1 MSERAKAGDTIS
13 VHYTGRLNNGDVFDS
28 SKGGEPLSFMVGAGQ
43 MIAGFDNGVLG
54 MSVGEKKTITIVSED
69 AYGERIEGLIQEVPR
84 ESLRMD
90 VEPEVGMG
98 FYVQTPDGHQMPVA
112 ITAVTENNITLDANH
127 PLAGQD
133 LTFDIEV
140 VSIESPK

>member
-1 MSERAKAGDTIS
+1 MSETAKVGDTVS
-13 VHYTGRLNNGDVFDS
+13 VHYTGRLSNGEIFDS
-28 SKGGEPLSFMVGAGQ
+28 SVGSEPLSFTVGAGQ

-54 MSVGEKKTITIVSED
+54 MSVGEKKTITIEAED
-69 AYGERIEGLIQEVPR
+69 AYGERIEGLSQEVPR
-84 ESLRMD
+84 ENLRMD

-98 FYVQTPDGHQMPVA
+98 FYVQTPDGQQMPVSITA
-112 ITAVTENNITLDANH
+112 ITEDTITLDANH

-140 VSIESPK
+140 VSLQAGN